1 MARSTVFRTNRSQA
15 VRLPKEV
22 ALPPGVRQVEI
33 TKLGRSRIISPAN
46 GFWDAFFDGPGV
58 SNDFMRERRYPPA
71 NKRQPL

>member
-22 ALPPGVRQVEI
+22 ALPPNVRQVEI

-46 GFWDAFFDGPGV
+46 GSWDAFFDGTGV
-58 SNDFMRERRYPPA
+58 SNDFMTERRCPE
-71 NKRQPL
+71 PL

>member
-22 ALPPGVRQVEI
+22 ALPPSVRQVEI

-46 GFWDAFFDGPGV
+46 RSWDAFFDGPGV
-58 SNDFMRERRYPPA
+58 SNEFMTERRCPPA
-71 NKRQPL
+71 DKREPL